1 MTRTEA
7 TAWMEAISKAAEAIG
22 FTGIHYPHE
31 IQFAIEWLEKKHVFA
46 SEIRGAGA
54 KLRTRMRKMAR
65 LYAGGT
71 AEPSWRIR
79 ATVAAVMC
87 ALEDP

>member
-1 MTRTEA
+1 
-7 TAWMEAISKAAEAIG
+7 MEAISKAAEAIG